1 MAKITYEMVK
11 ELFDKRGY
19 ELLSTQYIGCYD
31 KLEYICPKHRDNGVQ
46 RIDFIHL
53 RRGQGCKYCGQE
65 NKRHG
70 REKNLEDYN
79 AKELTESKGLEF
91 VKITREDSKLCV
103 YYICSKHRDVGVQR
117 TSLES
122 IRRMKIG
129 CPYCIG
135 RNKTTE
141 SFCKELYDINQNI
154 KVRGE
159 YVDATTPI
167 ECECLI
173 DGVVWNPT
181 PNALLCGQGCPE
193 CGRIA
198 SNNSRTKTNEQFLLE
213 LNQVNPYVL
222 PLQEYIQARTKI
234 WVQCKKCGHKWRVT
248 PSGLLCGS
256 GCSECA
262 KHEAH
267 DRQVKSNEQFVK
279 ELAIAN
285 PMLLPLE
292 PYYNDH
298 TKIQVK
304 CLIHDYVW
312 FAAPNKILRR
322 RTGCPKCSMYTN
334 EQKIAIFFE
343 DMGYRTTPQKRFN
356 GCKDRHTL
364 PFDIYIKELHLLI
377 EYQGEQ
383 HYKPIRRGHMSEEE
397 AIEQLRLVQY
407 HDKIKYEY
415 CLSHNIPLIC
425 IPYWEQNNIGE
436 FIINECKK
444 HNIVLTQQNDY
455 S

>member
-1 MAKITYEMVK
+1 MAKITYEIVK

-19 ELLSTQYIGCYD
+19 ELLSTQYVSCYD
-31 KLEYICPKHRDNGVQ
+31 KLEYICPKHRNKGIQ
-46 RIDFIHL
+46 RIDVMHL

-103 YYICSKHRDVGVQR
+103 YYICPKHREAGIQR

-122 IRRMKIG
+122 IRRMKVG

-141 SFCKELYDINQNI
+141 SFCKELYYINPNI

-159 YVDATTPI
+159 YIDASTSI

-173 DGVVWNPT
+173 DGTVWSPT

-198 SNNSRTKTNEQFLLE
+198 SNKNSTKTNEQFLLE
-213 LNQVNPYVL
+213 LNQINPYIL

-234 WVQCKKCGHKWRVT
+234 WVQCKKCNHKWQAT

-256 GCSECA
+256 GCPECL
-262 KHEAH
+262 KRESHN
-267 DRQVKSNEQFVK
+267 RQVKSNKQFLE
-279 ELAIAN
+279 ELAQVN
-285 PMLLPLE
+285 PTLLPLE

-298 TKIQVK
+298 TKIRVK
-304 CLIHDYVW
+304 CLIHNYVW
-312 FAAPNKILRR
+312 SVAPNKILRR
-322 RTGCPKCSMYTN
+322 RTGCPKCSMYVN
-334 EQKIAIFFE
+334 EQKVATFFE
-343 DMGYRTTPQKRFN
+343 DMGYHTTPQKRFKD
-356 GCKDRHTL
+356 CKDKHTL
-364 PFDIYIKELHLLI
+364 PFDVYISGLHLLV

-383 HYKPIRRGHMSEEE
+383 HYKPIRRGSMSEKE
-397 AIEQLRLVQY
+397 ANEQWRLVQY

-425 IPYWEQNNIGE
+425 IPYWEQNNIEE
-436 FIINECKK
+436 FITSECKK
-444 HNIVLTQQNDY
+444 YNIILTRQNDY